1 MTLAPRWWK
10 KETDGEDSVASC
22 NLCIHACTIAA
33 GKWGYCRARAYDGTF
48 LVSPYLGRFSSVAV
62 DPIEKKP
69 LYHWRPGTF
78 ILSLGSLGCTM
89 RCPFC
94 QNHSIAQAGPQGHER
109 PLTAISPETLLTKS
123 RELGLSSVAYTYNEP
138 ALQAEYII
146 NAAPLLHEAGI
157 ATVLVS
163 NGMYS
168 EALLND
174 ITPHV
179 DAANIDL
186 KTFTP
191 QTYNKLG
198 GSLETV
204 KRSIRHFHEQGVH
217 VEVTT
222 LVVPGVSDDPAS
234 FAEEVDWLASV
245 SPEIPLHISRY
256 RPAHKFTAPP
266 TDISLLQRF
275 ASLAQTRLNHVHIG
289 NVPGLRVQIDTHKT
303 H

>member
-1 MTLAPRWWK
+1 MTLAPQWWK
-10 KETDGEDSVASC
+10 RDAEGENAASC
-22 NLCIHACTIAA
+22 DLCIHACTIAT
-33 GKWGYCRARAYDGTF
+33 GKWGYCRARAYDGTR
-48 LVSPYLGRFSSVAV
+48 LLSPYLGRFSSVAV

-69 LYHWRPGTF
+69 LYHWRPGTL

-94 QNHSIAQAGPQGHER
+94 QNHGIAQPGPGGHER
-109 PLTAISPETLLTKS
+109 PLTAISRETLLAKT

-146 NAAPLLHEAGI
+146 DASPFLREAGV

-168 EALLND
+168 EALLHD
-174 ITPHV
+174 LAPHV
-179 DAANIDL
+179 DAVNIDL
-186 KTFTP
+186 KTFSSRM
-191 QTYNKLG
+191 YNKLG

-217 VEVTT
+217 VETTT
-222 LVVPGVSDDPAS
+222 LVVPGVSDNIDS
-234 FAEEVDWLASV
+234 FTEEVDWLASV

-275 ASLAQTRLNHVHIG
+275 ASLAKARLRHVHIG
-289 NVPGLRVQIDTHKT
+289 NAPGIRLQAGTGGAP
-303 H
+303 